1 MKKNTNVENNKMY
14 LIGDI
19 GNPDIKICLFNKNMK
34 LMKIK
39 RLKTVLLNKSY
50 LSKNLKFIKR
60 YKPEI
65 KKVLISSVVPIAY
78 NNIKKFIERSIK
90 IKCIELKKL
99 KLNNL
104 LKIKVNK
111 KQIGSDRLANAIS
124 VIDKK
129 RNFIVVDFG
138 TATNFDIV
146 IKDNYIGGILA
157 PGVKLSLN
165 TLSDKASLIP
175 KIKLE
180 KIKHVIGKNTTSAIR
195 AGFYHGYSGL
205 IDNIIK
211 MIIKQTGKSFNI
223 ILTGGYSYLF
233 KNSIKRKTII
243 KKDLTING
251 VLKAAVFS
259 K

>member
-1 MKKNTNVENNKMY
+1 MY

-19 GNPDIKICLFNKNMK
+19 GNTDIKICLFNKNLK
-34 LMKIK
+34 LVKKI
-39 RLKTVLLNKSY
+39 RLKTVLLNTNY
-50 LSKNLKFIKR
+50 LINNLKFINK
-60 YKPEI
+60 YKSKI
-65 KKVLISSVVPIAY
+65 IKVLISSVVPVAY
-78 NNIKKFIERSIK
+78 KNIKKSIEKSIK
-90 IKCIELKKL
+90 IKCVELKEL

-124 VIDKK
+124 VIDNK
-129 RNFIVVDFG
+129 RNFIIVDFG
-138 TATNFDIV
+138 TATNFDVI
-146 IKDNYIGGILA
+146 IKDSYIGGILA
-157 PGVKLSLN
+157 PGVSLSLN

-175 KIKLE
+175 KIKLN
-180 KIKHVIGKNTTSAIR
+180 KIKNVIGKNTTAAIR

-211 MIIKQTGKSFNI
+211 MIIKQSGKSFNI

-233 KNSIKRKTII
+233 KNSIKGKTII

>member
-1 MKKNTNVENNKMY
+1 MY

-19 GNPDIKICLFNKNMK
+19 GNTDIKICLFNNNLK
-34 LMKIK
+34 LVKK
-39 RLKTVLLNKSY
+39 VRLKTILLNKNY
-50 LSKNLKFIKR
+50 LSKNLKFIKK
-60 YKPEI
+60 YKSKI
-65 KKVLISSVVPIAY
+65 IKVLISSVVPVAY
-78 NNIKKFIERSIK
+78 KNIKMFIETSIR

-138 TATNFDIV
+138 TATNFDVV

-157 PGVKLSLN
+157 PGVNLSLN

-180 KIKHVIGKNTTSAIR
+180 KIKNVIGKNTTSAIR

-233 KNSIKRKTII
+233 KNSIKGKTII
-243 KKDLTING
+243 KRDLTING

>member
-1 MKKNTNVENNKMY
+1 MY

-19 GNPDIKICLFNKNMK
+19 GNTDIKICLFNNNLK
-34 LMKIK
+34 LVRKI
-39 RLKTVLLNKSY
+39 RLKTSLLNNNY
-50 LSKNLKFIKR
+50 LANNLKFINK
-60 YKPEI
+60 YKSKI
-65 KKVLISSVVPIAY
+65 TKVLISSVVPLAY
-78 NNIKKFIERSIK
+78 KNIKKFIEKSIK
-90 IKCIELKKL
+90 INCIELKKL

-111 KQIGSDRLANAIS
+111 KQIGSDRLANAIA

-138 TATNFDIV
+138 TATNFDV
-146 IKDNYIGGILA
+146 VVKNTYIGGILA
-157 PGVKLSLN
+157 PGVSLSLN

-175 KIKLE
+175 KIKLN
-180 KIKHVIGKNTTSAIR
+180 KIKNVIGKNTTTAIR
-195 AGFYHGYSGL
+195 AGFYHGYVGL

-211 MIIKQTGKSFNI
+211 MIIKQSGKSFNI

-233 KNSIKRKTII
+233 KNSIKGKTII

>member
-1 MKKNTNVENNKMY
+1 MY

-19 GNPDIKICLFNKNMK
+19 GNTDIKICLFNSNLK
-34 LMKIK
+34 LVRKI
-39 RLKTVLLNKSY
+39 RLKTILLNNNY
-50 LSKNLKFIKR
+50 LANNLKFIKK
-60 YKPEI
+60 YKSKI
-65 KKVLISSVVPIAY
+65 IKVLISSVVPVAY
-78 NNIKKFIERSIK
+78 KNIKRFIEKSIK
-90 IKCIELKKL
+90 INCIELKKL

-111 KQIGSDRLANAIS
+111 KQIGSDRLANAIA

-138 TATNFDIV
+138 TATNFDVV
-146 IKDNYIGGILA
+146 IRDNYIGGILA
-157 PGVKLSLN
+157 PGVNLSLN

-180 KIKHVIGKNTTSAIR
+180 KIKNVIGKNTTSAIR

-233 KNSIKRKTII
+233 KNSIKGKTII

>member
-1 MKKNTNVENNKMY
+1 MY

-19 GNPDIKICLFNKNMK
+19 GNTDIKICLFSKD
-34 LMKIK
+34 LKIIK
-39 RLKTVLLNKSY
+39 QIRIKTSLVNTKY
-50 LSKNLKFIKR
+50 LEKKLKFTKK
-60 YKPEI
+60 YKSKI
-65 KKVLISSVVPIAY
+65 VKVLFCSVVPKAY
-78 NNIKKFIERSIK
+78 KNIKKTIEKLLQIN
-90 IKCIELKKL
+90 CVELKKL
-99 KLNNL
+99 KLKKL
-104 LKIKVNK
+104 LKIKVNQ

-129 RNFIVVDFG
+129 NNFIVVDFG
-138 TATNFDIV
+138 TATNFDVI

-157 PGVKLSLN
+157 PGVNLSLS

-180 KIKHVIGKNTTSAIR
+180 KAKSIIGKSTISAIR
-195 AGFYHGYSGL
+195 AGFYHGYNGL

-223 ILTGGYSYLF
+223 ILTGGYSQLF
-233 KNSIKRKTII
+233 KNSIKKKTVI
-243 KKDLTING
+243 KNNLTING
-251 VLKAAVFS
+251 VLKAAVLS

>member
-1 MKKNTNVENNKMY
+1 MY

-19 GNPDIKICLFNKNMK
+19 GNTDIKICLFNYNLK
-34 LMKIK
+34 LVRKI
-39 RLKTVLLNKSY
+39 RLKTSLLNNNY
-50 LSKNLKFIKR
+50 LANNLKFINK
-60 YKPEI
+60 YKSKI
-65 KKVLISSVVPIAY
+65 TKVLISSVVPLAY
-78 NNIKKFIERSIK
+78 NNIKKFIEKSIK
-90 IKCIELKKL
+90 INCIELKKL

-111 KQIGSDRLANAIS
+111 KQIGSDRLANAIA

-138 TATNFDIV
+138 TATNFDVV
-146 IKDNYIGGILA
+146 IKDSYIGGILA
-157 PGVKLSLN
+157 PGVSLSLN

-175 KIKLE
+175 KIKLN
-180 KIKHVIGKNTTSAIR
+180 KIKNVIGKNTTTAIR

-211 MIIKQTGKSFNI
+211 MIIKQSGKSFNI

-233 KNSIKRKTII
+233 KNSIKGKAII

>member
-1 MKKNTNVENNKMY
+1 MY

-19 GNPDIKICLFNKNMK
+19 GNTDIKICLFNNN
-34 LMKIK
+34 LKIVRK
-39 RLKTVLLNKSY
+39 IRLKTSLLNNNY
-50 LSKNLKFIKR
+50 LANNLKFINK
-60 YKPEI
+60 YKSKI
-65 KKVLISSVVPIAY
+65 TKVLISSVVPLAY
-78 NNIKKFIERSIK
+78 KNIKKFIEKSIK
-90 IKCIELKKL
+90 INCIELKKL

-111 KQIGSDRLANAIS
+111 KQIGSDRLANAIA

-138 TATNFDIV
+138 TATNFDVV
-146 IKDNYIGGILA
+146 IKDSYIGGILA
-157 PGVKLSLN
+157 PGVSLSLN
-165 TLSDKASLIP
+165 TLSDRASLIP
-175 KIKLE
+175 KIKLN
-180 KIKHVIGKNTTSAIR
+180 KIKNVIGKNTTAAIR

-211 MIIKQTGKSFNI
+211 MIIKQSGKSFNI

-233 KNSIKRKTII
+233 KNSIKGKTII

-251 VLKAAVFS
+251 VLKAAVFL

>member
-1 MKKNTNVENNKMY
+1 MY

-19 GNPDIKICLFNKNMK
+19 GNTDIKICLFNKNLK
-34 LMKIK
+34 LIK
-39 RLKTVLLNKSY
+39 KERLKTILLNNNY
-50 LSKNLKFIKR
+50 LKAKLIFLKKYKHNLNKI
-60 YKPEI
+60 
-65 KKVLISSVVPIAY
+65 LISSVAPTSYKV
-78 NNIKKFIERSIK
+78 IKKFIENLTK
-90 IKCIELKKL
+90 IKCFELKQ
-99 KLNNL
+99 LNLEKL

-129 RNFIVVDFG
+129 NNYIVVDFG

-146 IKDNYIGGILA
+146 IKNNYMGGIIA

-180 KIKHVIGKNTTSAIR
+180 KIKKVIGKNTTSAIR
-195 AGFYHGYSGL
+195 AGFYYGYVGL

-211 MIIKQTGKSFNI
+211 MIIKQSGKSFNV

-233 KNSIKRKTII
+233 KNSIKGKSKTI
-243 KKDLTING
+243 KDLTING
-251 VLKAAVFS
+251 VLKAALYLN

>member
-1 MKKNTNVENNKMY
+1 MY

-19 GNPDIKICLFNKNMK
+19 GNTDIKICLFTEDLK
-34 LMKIK
+34 LIK
-39 RLKTVLLNKSY
+39 QIRIKTSLLNTKY
-50 LSKNLKFIKR
+50 LEKKLKFTQK
-60 YKPEI
+60 YKSNI
-65 KKVLISSVVPIAY
+65 IKVLFCSVVPKAY
-78 NNIKKFIERSIK
+78 KIIKKTIEKLLK
-90 IKCIELKKL
+90 IKCVELKKL
-99 KLNNL
+99 KLKKL
-104 LKIKVNK
+104 LKIKVNQ

-129 RNFIVVDFG
+129 NNFIVVDFG
-138 TATNFDIV
+138 TATNFDVI

-157 PGVKLSLN
+157 PGVNLSLS

-180 KIKHVIGKNTTSAIR
+180 KVKSIIGKNTISAIR
-195 AGFYHGYSGL
+195 AGFYHGYEGL

-233 KNSIKRKTII
+233 KNSIKKKTII
-243 KKDLTING
+243 KNNLTING
-251 VLKAAVFS
+251 VLKAAVIS

>member
-1 MKKNTNVENNKMY
+1 MY

-19 GNPDIKICLFNKNMK
+19 GNTDVKICLFSKDLK
-34 LMKIK
+34 LIK
-39 RLKTVLLNKSY
+39 QMRIKTSFLNVKY
-50 LSKNLKFIKR
+50 LEKKLKFTKK
-60 YKPEI
+60 YKS
-65 KKVLISSVVPIAY
+65 KLTKVLFCSVVPKTY
-78 NNIKKFIERSIK
+78 KNIKKIIEK
-90 IKCIELKKL
+90 LLQIKCVELKKL
-99 KLNNL
+99 KLKKL

-129 RNFIVVDFG
+129 NNFIVVDFG
-138 TATNFDIV
+138 TATNFDVI

-157 PGVKLSLN
+157 PGVNLSLS

-180 KIKHVIGKNTTSAIR
+180 KAKSIIGKSTISAIR
-195 AGFYHGYSGL
+195 AGFYHGYNGL

-223 ILTGGYSYLF
+223 ILTGGYSQLF
-233 KNSIKRKTII
+233 KNSIKKKTVI
-243 KKDLTING
+243 KNNLTING
-251 VLKAAVFS
+251 VLKAAVLS

>member
-1 MKKNTNVENNKMY
+1 MY

-19 GNPDIKICLFNKNMK
+19 GNTDIKICLFSKHLK
-34 LMKIK
+34 LIK
-39 RLKTVLLNKSY
+39 QIRIKTSFLNTKY
-50 LSKNLKFIKR
+50 LEKKLKFTKK
-60 YKPEI
+60 YKSKLDKI
-65 KKVLISSVVPIAY
+65 LFCSVVPKAY
-78 NNIKKFIERSIK
+78 KNIKKTIEK
-90 IKCIELKKL
+90 LLKVNCVELKKL
-99 KLNNL
+99 KLKKL
-104 LKIKVNK
+104 LKIKVNQ

-129 RNFIVVDFG
+129 NNFIVVDFG
-138 TATNFDIV
+138 TATNFDVI

-157 PGVKLSLN
+157 PGVNLSLS

-180 KIKHVIGKNTTSAIR
+180 KAQSIIGKNTISAIR
-195 AGFYHGYSGL
+195 AGFYHGYAGL

-223 ILTGGYSYLF
+223 ILTGGYSHLF
-233 KNSIKRKTII
+233 KNSIKKKTII
-243 KKDLTING
+243 KNNLTING
-251 VLKAAVFS
+251 VLKAAVLS

>member
-1 MKKNTNVENNKMY
+1 MY

-19 GNPDIKICLFNKNMK
+19 GNTDIKICLFNNNLK
-34 LMKIK
+34 LVRKI
-39 RLKTVLLNKSY
+39 RLKTILLNHNYISN
-50 LSKNLKFIKR
+50 NLKFITK
-60 YKPEI
+60 YKSKI
-65 KKVLISSVVPIAY
+65 IKVLISSVVPVAY
-78 NNIKKFIERSIK
+78 KNIKMFIEKSIK
-90 IKCIELKKL
+90 INCIELKKL

-111 KQIGSDRLANAIS
+111 KQIGSDRLANAIA

-129 RNFIVVDFG
+129 RNFIVIDFG
-138 TATNFDIV
+138 TATNFDVV
-146 IKDNYIGGILA
+146 IKDSYIGGIIA
-157 PGVKLSLN
+157 PGVSLSLN

-175 KIKLE
+175 KIKLN
-180 KIKHVIGKNTTSAIR
+180 KIKNVIGKNTTAAIR

-211 MIIKQTGKSFNI
+211 MIIKQSGKSFNI

-233 KNSIKRKTII
+233 KNSIKGKTII

>member
-1 MKKNTNVENNKMY
+1 MY

-19 GNPDIKICLFNKNMK
+19 GNTDIKICLFNNNLK
-34 LMKIK
+34 LVKK
-39 RLKTVLLNKSY
+39 VRLKTFLLNKNY
-50 LSKNLKFIKR
+50 LSKNLKFIKN
-60 YKPEI
+60 YKSKI
-65 KKVLISSVVPIAY
+65 IKVLISSVVPVAY
-78 NNIKKFIERSIK
+78 KHIKMFIEQSIK

-138 TATNFDIV
+138 TATNFDVV
-146 IKDNYIGGILA
+146 IKDSYIGGILA
-157 PGVKLSLN
+157 PGVNLSLN
-165 TLSDKASLIP
+165 TLFDKATLIP
-175 KIKLE
+175 RIKLE
-180 KIKHVIGKNTTSAIR
+180 KIKNVIGKNTSCAIR

-233 KNSIKRKTII
+233 KNSIKGKSLI

>member
-1 MKKNTNVENNKMY
+1 MY

-19 GNPDIKICLFNKNMK
+19 GNTDIKICLFNENLKLIKKIRIKTNLLSKNYI
-34 LMKIK
+34 L
-39 RLKTVLLNKSY
+39 
-50 LSKNLKFIKR
+50 KNLKFIKNYR
-60 YKPEI
+60 VEI
-65 KKVLISSVVPIAY
+65 KKILFSSVVPSAFKK
-78 NNIKKFIERSIK
+78 IKKFIDKSIK
-90 IKCIELKKL
+90 VKCIELKKL
-99 KLNNL
+99 NLKSLLN
-104 LKIKVNK
+104 IKVNK

-129 RNFIVVDFG
+129 KNYIIVDFG
-138 TATNFDIV
+138 TATNFDVV
-146 IKDNYIGGILA
+146 IRDNYIGGILA
-157 PGVKLSLN
+157 PGVNLSLN

-180 KIKHVIGKNTTSAIR
+180 KIKSIIGKNTTSAIR

-211 MIIKQTGKSFNI
+211 TIIKQTGKSFNI

-233 KNSIKRKTII
+233 KNTIKGKKTIKR
-243 KKDLTING
+243 DLTIHG
-251 VLKAAVFS
+251 VLKAATNIN

>member
-1 MKKNTNVENNKMY
+1 MY

-19 GNPDIKICLFNKNMK
+19 GNTDIKICLFTEDLK
-34 LMKIK
+34 LIK
-39 RLKTVLLNKSY
+39 QMRIKTSFLNSKYLKK
-50 LSKNLKFIKR
+50 KLKFTQK
-60 YKPEI
+60 YKSNI
-65 KKVLISSVVPIAY
+65 TKVLFCSVVPKAY
-78 NNIKKFIERSIK
+78 KIIKKTIEKSLK
-90 IKCIELKKL
+90 IKCVELKKL
-99 KLNNL
+99 KLKKL
-104 LKIKVNK
+104 LKIKVNQ

-129 RNFIVVDFG
+129 NNFIVVDFG
-138 TATNFDIV
+138 TATNFDVI

-157 PGVKLSLN
+157 PGVNLSLS

-180 KIKHVIGKNTTSAIR
+180 KVKSIIGKNTISAIR
-195 AGFYHGYSGL
+195 AGFYHGYEGL

-223 ILTGGYSYLF
+223 ILTGGYSHLF
-233 KNSIKRKTII
+233 KNSIKKKTII
-243 KKDLTING
+243 KNNLTING
-251 VLKAAVFS
+251 VLKTAVLS